1 MVRTMDEP
9 CISCGRATRAGTD
22 LFSAR
27 KRGRD
32 TATGQ
37 EGFLC
42 LACQAGSAGAGAEQS
57 IPLSGRYVV
66 IDLPQLGHG

>member
-1 MVRTMDEP
+1 MDES
-9 CISCGRATRAGTD
+9 CISCGRDTKAGTA

-32 TATGQ
+32 TVTRD

-42 LACQAGSAGAGAEQS
+42 QACQAGSAASGSEQWV
-57 IPLSGRYVV
+57 PLSGRYVV
-66 IDLPQLGHG
+66 IDLPGGGSPL

>member
-1 MVRTMDEP
+1 MDQH
-9 CISCGRATRAGTD
+9 CISCGRDTAPGSI

-32 TATGQ
+32 LDTRA

-42 LACQAGSAGAGAEQS
+42 QACQEGSAAAGAGQS

-66 IDLPQLGHG
+66 IDLPGGGPPGG

>member
-1 MVRTMDEP
+1 MQEP
-9 CISCGRATRAGTD
+9 CISCGRETRAGTR

-32 TATGQ
+32 TATGD

-42 LACQAGSAGAGAEQS
+42 HSCQRGSAGDGAES
-57 IPLSGRYVV
+57 TAPLSGRYVV
-66 IDLPQLGHG
+66 IDLGNMPGR

>member
-1 MVRTMDEP
+1 MDER
-9 CISCGRATRAGTD
+9 CMSCGRDTEAGTT

-32 TATGQ
+32 TSTDD

-42 LACQAGSAGAGAEQS
+42 HVCQLGSAGLGGQS
-57 IPLSGRYVV
+57 TVPLSGRYVV
-66 IDLPQLGHG
+66 IDLPGGGPAMGG